1 MKSGSSLEK
10 LLARGEFVVCGEM
23 GPPQSCDALVIRRK
37 ASYFKGCVDAVNLT
51 DNQTAIARMSSVA
64 AGAILLDEGV
74 EPVIQMTCRDR
85 NRIMLQSDILGA
97 AALGIRNVLCL
108 SGDHQSF
115 GNHPQAKNV
124 YDLDSIQ
131 LVQMLR
137 IMRDEGKFASGDEIK
152 VPPPV
157 FIGAAANPFGDPFEF
172 RVVRLAKKV
181 AAGADFIQTQA
192 IFDVKRFAEWMRMV
206 QDKGLSEK
214 VFILAGVLPV
224 KSAGALKYMKNNVSG
239 MSIPDALVERM
250 EKAEDPKEE
259 GVKICIEIIEQVREI
274 YGVCGIHIM
283 PVMWESVIPTIVE
296 RAGLLPRPTVD
307 EIK

>member
-1 MKSGSSLEK
+1 MKSGSNLEK
-10 LLARGEFVVCGEM
+10 LLARNEFVVCGEM

-37 ASYFKGCVDAVNLT
+37 ASYFKECVDAVNLT
-51 DNQTAIARMSSVA
+51 DNQTAIARMSSIA

-124 YDLDSIQ
+124 YDIDSIQ

-137 IMRDEGKFASGDEIK
+137 MMRDENRFASGDEIK

-157 FIGAAANPFGDPFEF
+157 FIGAAANPFGDPFEY
-172 RVVRLAKKV
+172 RVIRLAKKV
-181 AAGADFIQTQA
+181 VAGADFIQTQA

-206 QDKGLSEK
+206 QDKGLCEK
-214 VFILAGVLPV
+214 VSILAGVLPV
-224 KSAGALKYMKNNVSG
+224 KSAAALKYMKNNVSG
-239 MSIPDALVERM
+239 MSIPDALVQRM
-250 EKAEDPKEE
+250 EKADDPKEE
-259 GVKICIEIIEQVREI
+259 GVRICIEIIEQVRQI
-274 YGVCGIHIM
+274 YGVRGIHIM
-283 PVMWESVIPTIVE
+283 PVMWESIVPTIVE
-296 RAGLLPRPTVD
+296 RAGLLPRPMVD
-307 EIK
+307 QVE